1 MPRVSIKR
9 KDYMIVDF
17 SRWLVGKMR
26 EKNLRQVDVAK
37 LLGIDQPGLSRRIQG
52 GMKGKDSFSQG
63 QMITLFKELEA
74 TDEEILRL
82 TKF

>member
-37 LLGIDQPGLSRRIQG
+37 LLGIDQPGLSRRIQS
-52 GMKGKDSFSQG
+52 GMKGRDSFSQG